1 MGLISDIKKILTLNC
16 EESARLLST
25 RQDSSLGRTEQLALR
40 LHLMICR
47 ACRRYNKQLQFI
59 RKLFQALHKKDMVSS
74 EFKISDEKRKHIKKM
89 VNEKSDF
96 E

>member
-1 MGLISDIKKILTLNC
+1 MGSTSNIKKILTLNC

-25 RQDSSLGRTEQLALR
+25 RQDFSLRRTEQLALR
-40 LHLMICR
+40 LHLVICR

-59 RKLFQALHKKDMVSS
+59 RELFQALHKKDMVSS
-74 EFKISDEKRKHIKKM
+74 EFKISDEKREHIKKM
-89 VNEKSDF
+89 VTEKPDF